1 MKKQG
6 KFNNFNTSR
15 FLFAGVDFLE
25 VSCSENGELELANLG
40 PVTSLAELGCD
51 KQYRWMVIIV
61 MMMEMMTIVRMV
73 MTKRMENLAWLTWGL

>member
-1 MKKQG
+1 MKKRG
-6 KFNNFNTSR
+6 KFNNFNTSG

-51 KQYRWMVIIV
+51 KQYRWMV
-61 MMMEMMTIVRMV
+61 MMMMMVMMTIVRMV
-73 MTKRMENLAWLTWGL
+73 MTKRMENLTWLTWGM